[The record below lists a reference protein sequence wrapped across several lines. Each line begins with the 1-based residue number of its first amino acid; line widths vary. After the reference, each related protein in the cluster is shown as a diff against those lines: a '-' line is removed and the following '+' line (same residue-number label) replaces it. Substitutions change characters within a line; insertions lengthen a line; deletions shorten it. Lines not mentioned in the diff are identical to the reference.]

1 MAIIF
6 FYWYR
11 SIRLLVNV
19 IASSYEPIIPESI
32 YNIIRKF
39 YLTFGNFWDIEQ
51 ENAFLNYNRS
61 TNTRNIAY
69 AGASRGSSRW
79 ILRSTF
85 VAKSHSAS
93 RRQISTSFRMQRQL
107 YMWKPTTEFSFRSS
121 LSMKYIF
128 SLYLLLR

>member
-11 SIRLLVNV
+11 SIRLLVNA

-61 TNTRNIAY
+61 TNARNIAY

-79 ILRSTF
+79 IPRSTF

>member
-11 SIRLLVNV
+11 SIRLLVNA

-51 ENAFLNYNRS
+51 ENAFLNYNRG

-69 AGASRGSSRW
+69 AGATRGSSRW
-79 ILRSTF
+79 IPRSTF

>member
-11 SIRLLVNV
+11 SIRLLVNA

-79 ILRSTF
+79 IPRSTF